1 MTKSGALRVGILGT
15 AKIARQFAEGVAPS
29 PLVDVVAVASRD
41 RSTAEAFATDCA
53 IPRAF
58 GSYAALLDDRDVEA
72 IYIPL
77 PNNLHGTWS
86 IAALE
91 AGKHVLCEKPLAV
104 SEEEARRMYAT
115 ADRHGRHL
123 AEAYPYLAQPQTTLT
138 RDLLRKG
145 AIGRVHVIRA
155 AFGVPFSDP
164 ANIRLKPDLAGGS
177 MMDAGSYAVSFV
189 RVMAGE
195 RPSRVHATARWGAT
209 GVDTTVVATLEFASG
224 LLAQVMSS
232 FSTAYHRHAQ
242 IAGETGIL
250 ESLYLNHPPIG
261 GAPMVTIRR
270 GELAAGTIE
279 THSAEGGNGFRLEAE
294 SFARLVAGDLG
305 AWTGV
310 TPEESIDIAG
320 ILAAILESAR
330 SGRPIDL

>member
-1 MTKSGALRVGILGT
+1 MRQTRPLRIGILGT
-15 AKIARQFAEGVAPS
+15 AKIAHQFAEGVAPS
-29 PLVDVVAVASRD
+29 TLVDVVAVASRD
-41 RSTAEAFATDCA
+41 MAKAETFAADCA
-53 IPRAF
+53 IPRAI
-58 GSYAALLDDRDVEA
+58 GSYEAMLADPEIEA

-77 PNNLHGTWS
+77 PNNLHGDWS

-104 SEEEARRMYAT
+104 SEAQARLMYAT
-115 ADRHGRHL
+115 ADRNRRHL

-138 RDLLRKG
+138 RDLLKRG
-145 AIGRVHVIRA
+145 ALGRVHVIRA

-177 MMDAGSYAVSFV
+177 LMDAGSYAVSFV

-195 RPSRVHATARWGAT
+195 RPTRVQATARWGET
-209 GVDTTVVATLEFASG
+209 RVDTTVVATLEFASG

-261 GAPMVTIRR
+261 GAPLVTIRR
-270 GELAAGTIE
+270 GELAAGTLE
-279 THSAEGGNGFRLEAE
+279 THTAEGGNGFRFEAE
-294 SFARLVAGDLG
+294 SFARLVAGEPG

-310 TPEESIDIAG
+310 TPEESIDIAAT
-320 ILAAILESAR
+320 LAAILESAR
-330 SGRPIDL
+330 TGRPADL

>member
-1 MTKSGALRVGILGT
+1 MKQSPLRIGILGT

-41 RSTAEAFATDCA
+41 RATAEAFAADCA
-53 IPRAF
+53 IPRAL
-58 GSYAALLDDRDVEA
+58 GSYDAMLADADIDA

-77 PNNLHGTWS
+77 PNNMHGNWS

-104 SEEEARRMYAT
+104 SEAEARRMYAT
-115 ADRHGRHL
+115 ADKHRLHL

-138 RDLLRKG
+138 RDLLRKR
-145 AIGRVHVIRA
+145 ALGRVHVIRA

-177 MMDAGSYAVSFV
+177 LMDAGSYAVSFV

-195 RPSRVHATARWGAT
+195 RPTRVHATARWGQT
-209 GVDTTVVATLEFASG
+209 GIDTTVVATLEFASG

-242 IAGETGIL
+242 VAGETGIL

-270 GELAAGTIE
+270 GELAAGTVE

-294 SFARLVAGDLG
+294 SFAKLVAGEPG

-310 TPEESIDIAG
+310 TPGESIDIAA
-320 ILAAILESAR
+320 ILAAVLESTR
-330 SGRPIDL
+330 TKRPVDL

>member
-1 MTKSGALRVGILGT
+1 VTDKKPLRIGILGA

-29 PLVDVVAVASRD
+29 KLVEVVAVASRD
-41 RSTAEAFATDCA
+41 EAKAAAFAADFA
-53 IPRAF
+53 IPQALA
-58 GSYAALLDDRDVEA
+58 SYEALLAAPDIDA
-72 IYIPL
+72 IYLPL
-77 PNNLHGTWS
+77 PNNMHGDWS

-104 SEEEARRMYAT
+104 SEAEARRMYAT
-115 ADRHGRHL
+115 AERTGRYL

-138 RDLLRKG
+138 RDLLRNG
-145 AIGRVHVIRA
+145 ALGRVHVIRA

-164 ANIRLKPDLAGGS
+164 ANIRLMPDLAGGS
-177 MMDAGSYAVSFV
+177 LMDAGSYAVSFV

-195 RPSRVHATARWGAT
+195 RPTRVQATARWGAT

-232 FSTAYHRHAQ
+232 FSTAYHRHAH

-270 GELAAGTIE
+270 GELAAGTLE
-279 THSAEGGNGFRLEAE
+279 THNAEGGNGFRLEAE
-294 SFARLVAGDLG
+294 SFARLVAGEPG

-310 TPEESIDIAG
+310 TPQESIDIAAT
-320 ILAAILESAR
+320 LAAILESAR
-330 SGRPIDL
+330 TGRPTSL